1 MRYAV
6 IFTIGIG
13 QMVGAE
19 HNPDE
24 VLMRAIQKTLAS
36 ARQIPNYTCVE
47 TVSRDYY
54 APLAVL
60 LPRDCTVLL
69 EQRRHPTPD
78 LVLRRYS
85 SDRLRLDVTMT
96 NRGEIY
102 SWPGASRFEDAGI
115 DQVVRHGPIGT
126 GSFGGIVDVVFKGD
140 VKAFNF
146 ERTITVGD
154 RTLME
159 YSFQVAQ
166 TGSHYSMKADNSW
179 VRVAYGGTFQVDAET
194 ADLVRMTITTRD
206 LPPATGA
213 CMSTTTMDLARV
225 QIGDGQFL
233 LPAQAR
239 QRFVLRNAE
248 ETENTTGFTNC
259 REFRGESTVTFSPDS
274 KTVTDE
280 RVKSPSAGALPLPT
294 GLPLSFGLTAS
305 IPTDTAAAGDP
316 FFGRLLDAI
325 RDREGKVVAPKGA
338 VVDGHLLRVQSFF
351 RPLEVVVVLKP
362 EALWIHGVR
371 VPLSVE
377 RDWTRVRAE
386 ARRKGKK
393 SVEIV
398 LPFQGEDNSG
408 AFRFAGKHVV
418 VPKRFRSEWRTAPA
432 RDSARTGR

>member
-1 MRYAV
+1 
-6 IFTIGIG
+6 
-13 QMVGAE
+13 
-19 HNPDE
+19 
-24 VLMRAIQKTLAS
+24 
-36 ARQIPNYTCVE
+36 
-47 TVSRDYY
+47 
-54 APLAVL
+54 
-60 LPRDCTVLL
+60 
-69 EQRRHPTPD
+69 
-78 LVLRRYS
+78 
-85 SDRLRLDVTMT
+85 
-96 NRGEIY
+96 
-102 SWPGASRFEDAGI
+102 
-115 DQVVRHGPIGT
+115 
-126 GSFGGIVDVVFKGD
+126 
-140 VKAFNF
+140 
-146 ERTITVGD
+146 
-154 RTLME
+154 
-159 YSFQVAQ
+159 
-166 TGSHYSMKADNSW
+166 
-179 VRVAYGGTFQVDAET
+179 
-194 ADLVRMTITTRD
+194 
-206 LPPATGA
+206 
-213 CMSTTTMDLARV
+213 MDLARV

-239 QRFVLRNAE
+239 QRFVYRNAE
-248 ETENTTGFTNC
+248 ETENTTGFANC
-259 REFRGESTVTFSPDS
+259 RKFRGESTVTFSPDS
-274 KTVTDE
+274 KTVTGE
-280 RVKSPSAGALPLPT
+280 RTKSASAGALPLPT
-294 GLPLSFGLTAS
+294 GLPFSFGLTAS